1 MTFHAACGV
10 SCIGRYAERPR
21 AHRPARTEALMTPYT
36 TPILRRLGTLADL
49 TKNGGGSWKQPK
61 ESKTKTW

>member
-1 MTFHAACGV
+1 MPPVAFHAPDV
-10 SCIGRYAERPR
+10 TLSVR
-21 AHRPARTEALMTPYT
+21 ALTGPARTEALMNPYT

-61 ESKTKTW
+61 DQTKSKNW